1 MKNQNGTN
9 RRSVSEDLAKIFLI
23 SEAPKLAKLL
33 VDAIPDLTYERYMK
47 DYKTIW
53 NIALPVASF
62 AILRKYADS
71 ELEKTFTVQMSAGIS
86 RAINERAK
94 KMPSNYA
101 DNPRDNEP
109 QGSEPKPTFRVK
121 DCISFLNGPEFEL
134 FTNRLNSLPVEQR
147 DGLLNSEV
155 PSDDAMRDMISIL
168 QENGIFPAF
177 EEDQVFKIY
186 HCEPEKIM
194 KICYLESILSFRDDQ
209 FKEWASMNF
218 DPERKKR
225 IAQKIAQ
232 KIAALKD

>member
-1 MKNQNGTN
+1 MKNQNSTN

-23 SEAPKLAKLL
+23 SEVPKLAKLL

-53 NIALPVASF
+53 NIALPAASF

-94 KMPSNYA
+94 QMPPNYA
-101 DNPRDNEP
+101 NSPRNNDP
-109 QGSEPKPTFRVK
+109 QSSESEPTLRVK
-121 DCISFLNGPEFEL
+121 DCISFLNENGFRL
-134 FTNRLNSLPVEQR
+134 FTDRLNSLPVEQR

-155 PSDDAMRDMISIL
+155 PPDDTMRDMISIL
-168 QENGIFPAF
+168 QENGIFPTF
-177 EEDQVFKIY
+177 EEDQIFKIY

-209 FKEWASMNF
+209 FKGWASMNF

-232 KIAALKD
+232 KISALED